1 MERKK
6 ELEMLE
12 AVETVSRICKEI
24 ESCED
29 CPFCTEDKERVG
41 TCCNLVFAVCPSM
54 WEDLVQTRL
63 EKLLKDAKRR
73 LNETLNTI
81 SPQDIKQ

>member
-54 WEDLVQTRL
+54 WGNLVETRVA
-63 EKLLKDAKRR
+63 KLIFDAKKR
-73 LNETLNTI
+73 LNKALDTI
-81 SPQDIKQ
+81 SPQDVKQ

>member
-12 AVETVSRICKEI
+12 AVETVSRICKET

-54 WEDLVQTRL
+54 WGNLVKTRVA
-63 EKLLKDAKRR
+63 KLIFDAKKR
-73 LNETLNTI
+73 LKKALDTI
-81 SPQDIKQ
+81 SPQDVK

>member
-1 MERKK
+1 MKREK

-12 AVETVSRICKEI
+12 AVITVSQICKET
-24 ESCED
+24 ENCED
-29 CPFCTEDKERVG
+29 CPFCTKDMERIG

-73 LNETLNTI
+73 LNETLNKI
-81 SPQDIKQ
+81 GPLDNKQ